1 MKYRLVN
8 QEIKEDYGKNLLRA
22 RGIQDVQT
30 FLHPTKECLQSF
42 EDLDNYQMGVKVIEK
57 TISDKKPYAIIADCD
72 CDGIC
77 SFAIIYQYLKRWN
90 PDKEIEFFIHE
101 GKQHGF
107 SDMMDQLE
115 EKEWSLIIAPDS
127 ATNDG
132 QYIKEFTCPILV
144 LDHHLKE
151 AESEIPPNMILINN
165 QTSKNYRNKNLCGGG
180 VVWQFC
186 RALDDYFLRDW
197 AYDYIDLCAISLVGD
212 MMSMLEY
219 ENQYLVQTGF
229 NNIKNTML
237 RVLLDKQDY
246 SMGGKINPITVAFY
260 IVPLINAMIR
270 VGSMEEKYRL
280 YRSFIE
286 PNEMVE
292 CHKRGAKGT
301 MERLC
306 IESARECTNAKAHQD
321 KMKEKIVQEL
331 EVKIFKQDLL
341 ENQILFVRLDDD
353 DDFPAELNGLVAMV
367 LSAKYHKP
375 TILARRNSEGYDRGS
390 ARAPSNTEL
399 TSFKEFL
406 SETGLFEYTLG
417 HDQAFGV
424 SVSDKNLSK
433 LHEIANK
440 ELSQIDFGENIYDV
454 NFIRRANDK
463 DIEAII
469 LDVAPYEQ
477 VFGQQNP
484 EAMIAITNLLVSPN
498 EIKVIGKNKDTLRIE
513 KNGITYIKFRAK
525 DLIEELKGFS
535 NEMEITLVGRPNIN
549 TWLGQELPQIFIV
562 DMEVQDGR
570 FSF

>member
-1 MKYRLVN
+1 MKYRLAN

-57 TISDKKPYAIIADCD
+57 TISDEKPYAIIADCD

-90 PDKEIEFFIHE
+90 PDKKIEFFIHE

-132 QYIKEFTCPILV
+132 QYIKEFTCPVLI
-144 LDHHLKE
+144 LDHHIKE
-151 AESEIPPNMILINN
+151 PESEVPLNMILINN
-165 QTSKNYRNKNLCGGG
+165 QTSKNYKNKNLCGGG

-197 AYDYIDLCAISLVGD
+197 AYDYIDLCAVSLVGD

-229 NNIKNTML
+229 QNIKNTML

-306 IESARECTNAKAHQD
+306 IESTRECTNAKAHQD

-353 DDFPAELNGLVAMV
+353 DEFPAELNGLVAMV

-375 TILARRNSEGYDRGS
+375 TILARRNFEGYDRGS

-417 HDQAFGV
+417 
-424 SVSDKNLSK
+424 
-433 LHEIANK
+433 
-440 ELSQIDFGENIYDV
+440 
-454 NFIRRANDK
+454 R
-463 DIEAII
+463 
-469 LDVAPYEQ
+469 
-477 VFGQQNP
+477 
-484 EAMIAITNLLVSPN
+484 
-498 EIKVIGKNKDTLRIE
+498 
-513 KNGITYIKFRAK
+513 
-525 DLIEELKGFS
+525 
-535 NEMEITLVGRPNIN
+535 
-549 TWLGQELPQIFIV
+549 
-562 DMEVQDGR
+562 
-570 FSF
+570 

>member
-8 QEIKEDYGKNLLRA
+8 QEIKEDYGRNLLRA

-42 EDLDNYQMGVKVIEK
+42 EDLDNYQAGVEAIEN
-57 TISDKKPYAIIADCD
+57 TIFLDKPYAIIADCD
-72 CDGIC
+72 MDGVA
-77 SFAIIYQYLKRWN
+77 SFTIIYQYLKRMN
-90 PDKEIEFFIHE
+90 HEKEIEFFIHE

-107 SDMMDQLE
+107 SDMMEQLE
-115 EKEWSLIIAPDS
+115 KKDWGLIIAPDS

-132 QYIKEFTCPILV
+132 QYIKEFTCPVLV
-144 LDHHLKE
+144 LDHHIKE
-151 AESEIPPNMILINN
+151 SESEIPPNMILINN
-165 QTSKNYRNKNLCGGG
+165 QTSKNYRNKDLCGGG

-186 RALDDYFLRDW
+186 RALDDYFLMDW
-197 AYDYIDLCAISLVGD
+197 AYDYIDLCAVSLVGD

-229 NNIKNTML
+229 SNIKNTML
-237 RVLLDKQDY
+237 QVLLDKQDY

-286 PNEMVE
+286 PDTMVE

-341 ENQILFVRLDDD
+341 ENQILFIRLDDD

-375 TILARRNSEGYDRGS
+375 TILARRNFEGFDRGS
-390 ARAPSNTEL
+390 IRAPSNTAMG
-399 TSFKEFL
+399 SFKEYL
-406 SETGLFEYTLG
+406 SNTGLFEYVMG
-417 HDQAFGV
+417 HDSAAGC
-424 SVSDKNLSK
+424 SIADKNLSK

-440 ELSQIDFGENIYDV
+440 DLSKIDFGENIYDV

-484 EAMIAITNLLVSPN
+484 EAVIAITNLVVSPN
-498 EIKVIGKNKDTLRIE
+498 EIKILGKNKDTLRIE
-513 KNGITYIKFRAK
+513 KNGIIYIKFRAK
-525 DLIEELKGFS
+525 DLIEELKSFS
-535 NEMEITLVGRPNIN
+535 SEMEITLVGRPNIN
-549 TWLGQELPQIFIV
+549 NWMGQELPQIFIV
-562 DMEVQDGR
+562 DMEVQDAR

>member
-1 MKYRLVN
+1 
-8 QEIKEDYGKNLLRA
+8 
-22 RGIQDVQT
+22 
-30 FLHPTKECLQSF
+30 
-42 EDLDNYQMGVKVIEK
+42 MGVKAIEK

-101 GKQHGF
+101 RKQHGF
-107 SDMMDQLE
+107 SDMMEQLE
-115 EKEWSLIIAPDS
+115 KKDWGLIIAPDS

-132 QYIKEFTCPILV
+132 QYIKEFTCPVLV
-144 LDHHLKE
+144 LDHHIKE
-151 AESEIPPNMILINN
+151 SESEIPSNMILVNN
-165 QTSKNYRNKNLCGGG
+165 QTSKNYKNKNLCGGG

-197 AYDYIDLCAISLVGD
+197 AYDYIDLCAVSLVGD

-229 NNIKNTML
+229 QNIKNTML

-353 DDFPAELNGLVAMV
+353 EFPAELNGLVAMV

-375 TILARRNSEGYDRGS
+375 TILARRNFEGFDRGS

-406 SETGLFEYTLG
+406 SKTGLFEYTLG
-417 HDQAFGV
+417 HDQAFGI

-454 NFIRRANDK
+454 NFIRKASDK

-484 EAMIAITNLLVSPN
+484 EAMIAITNLVVSPN
-498 EIKVIGKNKDTLRIE
+498 EIKIIGKNKDTLRIE
-513 KNGITYIKFRAK
+513 KNGIIYIKFRAK
-525 DLIEELKGFS
+525 DLIEELKSFS
-535 NEMEITLVGRPNIN
+535 NEMDITLVGRPNIN

>member
-1 MKYRLVN
+1 
-8 QEIKEDYGKNLLRA
+8 
-22 RGIQDVQT
+22 
-30 FLHPTKECLQSF
+30 
-42 EDLDNYQMGVKVIEK
+42 MGVKVIEN

-72 CDGIC
+72 MDGVA

-90 PDKEIEFFIHE
+90 PDKEIDFFIHE

-107 SDMMDQLE
+107 SDMMEQLE

-132 QYIKEFTCPILV
+132 QYIKDFTCPVLV
-144 LDHHLKE
+144 LDHHIKE
-151 AESEIPPNMILINN
+151 LESEIPPNMILINN
-165 QTSKNYRNKNLCGGG
+165 QTSKNYRNKDLCGGG

-197 AYDYIDLCAISLVGD
+197 AYDYIDLCAVSLVGD

-229 NNIKNTML
+229 SNIKNTML
-237 RVLLDKQDY
+237 QVLLDKQDY

-286 PNEMVE
+286 PNVMVE

-375 TILARRNSEGYDRGS
+375 TILARRNFEGFDRGS

-440 ELSQIDFGENIYDV
+440 GLSQIDFGENIYDV

-484 EAMIAITNLLVSPN
+484 EAMIAITNLVVLPN

-525 DLIEELKGFS
+525 DLIEELKSFS
-535 NEMEITLVGRPNIN
+535 SEMEITLVGRPNIN
-549 TWLGQELPQIFIV
+549 NWMGQELPQIFIV
-562 DMEVQDGR
+562 DMEVQDAR